1 MLLEYQDNDAEE
13 EIPEGQSIEAYL
25 SGLFDRNVYNCARS
39 IVTKPLAD
47 SFEAYKELTM
57 KQIRLIMSAY
67 SGKKIENDD
76 DDDGIEGE
84 EDMQRHTLFDSTFSA
99 ISLVK
104 DGVLNK
110 AGVARAFRALADFY
124 ERMVETDKQFYTR
137 MTKEQ
142 NNVWIQE
149 KTRKQHLAVLC

>member
-84 EDMQRHTLFDSTFSA
+84 EDMQRHTVFDSTFSA

-124 ERMVETDKQFYTR
+124 E
-137 MTKEQ
+137 
-142 NNVWIQE
+142 QE
-149 KTRKQHLAVLC
+149 W